1 MNAEDKHRLKRLTA
15 DLPSGTLLRLS
26 LSGHPHSHA
35 FQNFGW
41 QLKTIAPGIHLPTEI
56 SDGPEPPWMETDHGV
71 RLHALPERGKL
82 DSFVEA
88 LTPFSSRDAAL
99 PAAHRDLL
107 ARVRLP
113 TDIRLYIAAGCPHC
127 TQVLQQW
134 ITLARAG
141 ENLRLHVIDG
151 ALFPEMARAENVKS
165 VPTMVVDS
173 HLRWSGRIPAVEVLE
188 QLVSRDPARLSAEA
202 LDGII
207 KEGQAGQVARS
218 MIARGTLF
226 PAITD
231 LLTHDKWPVRLGAMV
246 VMEEIAALDRRL
258 AGQVVPAL
266 QARYERLD
274 DPVRGDVLYVIGVTG
289 DRGVLAFLQDI
300 VDNSTHSEVRQAAM
314 EAAAAIGQDP
324 DVQAEGAH

>member
-1 MNAEDKHRLKRLTA
+1 MKAEDKDRLKRLTA
-15 DLPSGTLLRLS
+15 DLPSGTLLRLA
-26 LSGHPHSHA
+26 LSGHPHSDA
-35 FQNFGW
+35 FENFSRH
-41 QLKTIAPGIHLPTEI
+41 LKAIAPGIHLRTE
-56 SDGPEPPWMETDHGV
+56 SSAGQEPPWMETDRGV
-71 RLHALPERGKL
+71 RFYALPEGGKL
-82 DSFVEA
+82 DSFVDA
-88 LTPFSSRDAAL
+88 LKPPFSRDAAL

-107 ARVRLP
+107 ARVPLP

-127 TQVLQQW
+127 PQVLEQW
-134 ITLARAG
+134 ITLAGAG

-151 ALFPEMARAENVKS
+151 ALFPEMARAENVKA

-173 HLRWSGRIPAVEVLE
+173 HLRWSGRIPPVEVLE

-246 VMEEIAALDRRL
+246 VMEEIAALDRGL

-266 QARYERLD
+266 RARYERLD

-289 DRGVLAFLQDI
+289 DHGVLAFLQDI

-314 EAAAAIGQDP
+314 EAAAAIGQGP
-324 DVQAEGAH
+324 GAQAEGTH